1 MDIDIRTEPVA
12 FIKEAVEFLGVSRQ
26 CLHEWRKQ
34 GKIQEYRYGSTGR
47 VCFKWSD
54 LQAVKESRNSGK

>member
-12 FIKEAVEFLGVSRQ
+12 SIAAAVEFLGITRQ
-26 CLHEWRKQ
+26 ALHIWRKR
-34 GKIQEYRYGSTGR
+34 GKIQEYRYGTAGR

-54 LQAVKESRNSGK
+54 LQALKESRNSGN